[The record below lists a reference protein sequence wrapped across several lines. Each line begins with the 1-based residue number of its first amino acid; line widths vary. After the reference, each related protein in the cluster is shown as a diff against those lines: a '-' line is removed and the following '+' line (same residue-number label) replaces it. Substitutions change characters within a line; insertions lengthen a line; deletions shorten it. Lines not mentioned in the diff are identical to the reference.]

1 MSALFRTAFI
11 ASALGLTFAA
21 APAFAATEKFSADLT
36 AAAVGPTDTSTG
48 TGTATISY
56 NTTSKV
62 LTWSI
67 TYKGLTGKATAAH
80 FHGPA
85 AAGTNAPPE
94 VPLKGSLG
102 SPIKGRATLTAKEA
116 ADLEAGMLYLNVH
129 TAKYPDGEIRGQV
142 AKAQ

>member
-1 MSALFRTAFI
+1 MSSMFRTALI
-11 ASALGLTFAA
+11 VSAASVALAV
-21 APAFAATEKFSADLT
+21 APAFAATEKFSADLN
-36 AAAVGPTDTSTG
+36 AAAVGSTDTSTA

-56 NTTSKV
+56 DTTSKV

-85 AAGTNAPPE
+85 AAGASAPPE
-94 VPLKGSLG
+94 VPLKGSLK
-102 SPIKGRATLTAKEA
+102 SPIKGHDTLTTKEVT
-116 ADLEAGMLYLNVH
+116 DLEAGMLYLNIH